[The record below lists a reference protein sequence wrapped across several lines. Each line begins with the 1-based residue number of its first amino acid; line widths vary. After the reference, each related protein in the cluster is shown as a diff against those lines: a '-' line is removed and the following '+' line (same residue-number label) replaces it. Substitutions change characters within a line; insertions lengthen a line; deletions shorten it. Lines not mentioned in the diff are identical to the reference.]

1 MPPQKKPTAKIIDQ
15 ITPAQAVS
23 VLRNLWH
30 AYPDFRVRI
39 EAEIKNALT
48 IVDYNEVAGDV
59 ESSLDFLDEEEL
71 YDRSG
76 PSRTGYHDPAEMA
89 GIMVEEVLAP
99 YQEQ

>member
-71 YDRSG
+71 GRYLADLFHESATPSNHGVFQVYDN
-76 PSRTGYHDPAEMA
+76 EKK
-89 GIMVEEVLAP
+89 
-99 YQEQ
+99 